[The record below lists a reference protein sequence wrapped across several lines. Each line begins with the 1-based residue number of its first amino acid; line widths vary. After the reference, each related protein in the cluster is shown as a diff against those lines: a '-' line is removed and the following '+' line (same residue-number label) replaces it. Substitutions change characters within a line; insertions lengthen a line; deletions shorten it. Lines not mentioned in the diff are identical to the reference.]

1 MADFG
6 DYIAPA
12 AGPIMLAGSNAAAAV
27 ARPSRSGARLMAA
40 YSGPDH
46 RCEWQKLCTRTLPHL
61 FTGALLVARGA
72 RS

>member
-12 AGPIMLAGSNAAAAV
+12 AGPISLAGSNVAAAI
-27 ARPSRSGARLMAA
+27 ARPSRSGVQVIIAS
-40 YSGPDH
+40 SGPDH
-46 RCEWQKLCTRTLPHL
+46 RCEWQKLCARTLPHQS
-61 FTGALLVARGA
+61 TYALLVARGA